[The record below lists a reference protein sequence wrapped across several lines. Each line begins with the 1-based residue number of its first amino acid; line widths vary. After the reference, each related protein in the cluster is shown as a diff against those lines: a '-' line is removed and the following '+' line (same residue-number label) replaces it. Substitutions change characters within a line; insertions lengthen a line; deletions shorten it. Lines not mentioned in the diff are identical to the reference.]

1 MSHMSIIGSSDGPTA
16 VFIAGKPGLDC
27 LDTVFS
33 QTKFWQADYS
43 CDITDLSV
51 FTEWNH
57 DAALSAHII
66 WTCIWCG
73 TCLCNLQESDRI
85 RW

>member
-1 MSHMSIIGSSDGPTA
+1 MI
-16 VFIAGKPGLDC
+16 VFDLYHRKCIADVVLLGY

-33 QTKFWQADYS
+33 QTKFWQADCS
-43 CDITDLSV
+43 CDIANRSV
-51 FTEWNH
+51 FTEWNN

-66 WTCIWCG
+66 WPCIWCG

-85 RW
+85 GSTSAS